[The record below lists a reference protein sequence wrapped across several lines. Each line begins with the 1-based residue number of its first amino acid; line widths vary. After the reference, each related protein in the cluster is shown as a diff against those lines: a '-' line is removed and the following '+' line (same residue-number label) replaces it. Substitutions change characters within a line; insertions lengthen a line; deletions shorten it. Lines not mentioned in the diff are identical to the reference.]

1 MHFSVISKP
10 SEPSANDST
19 TSKTASSET
28 NGMNDLLTGDARE
41 ESISEVVTETE
52 NNTEL
57 RRRRLEKFSQ
67 NVENIDAVTEA
78 ES

>member
-1 MHFSVISKP
+1 MHFSVISKTP
-10 SEPSANDST
+10 EPNANDSKP
-19 TSKTASSET
+19 SKETISEQ
-28 NGMNDLLTGDARE
+28 NGMNDLLTGETKE
-41 ESISEVVTETE
+41 ESILEAAAETE